1 MDQLITAAGPP
12 SQGVSRH
19 RMAGISAAT
28 PRGGENALLS
38 LSAGTYNTAAGCF
51 SLQSNLIGDFNA
63 RLELPHP
70 GLTLVAKRSKLKSY
84 ISRMTVALSSGVF
97 VLPALTPSAQ
107 PQTRPW
113 WFYGCPKGVV
123 AQIPGDVPG
132 PGTAGWTQ
140 YQSCLQQNLSV
151 SPQQSAQIAPILAN
165 EGRKVIA
172 IRNNNSLSGVEK
184 IQEVT
189 SLQKQSDPQLKA
201 ILSSAQYDKLKV
213 VRYQAVRWVTQK
225 RLGWQ

>member
-1 MDQLITAAGPP
+1 MSPSIQLALPDSHLYNAA
-12 SQGVSRH
+12 
-19 RMAGISAAT
+19 
-28 PRGGENALLS
+28 EK
-38 LSAGTYNTAAGCF
+38 GTKM
-51 SLQSNLIGDFNA
+51 
-63 RLELPHP
+63 R
-70 GLTLVAKRSKLKSY
+70 SY
-84 ISRMTVALSSGVF
+84 ISRMALAVAL

-113 WFYGCPKGVV
+113 WFYGCPKGVL

-140 YQSCLQQNLSV
+140 YKGCLQQNLSV

-165 EGRKVIA
+165 EGRQVIA
-172 IRNNNSLSGVEK
+172 IRNNNSLSDGQK

-189 SLQKQSDPQLKA
+189 SLQKQADPQLKA

-213 VRYQAVRWVTQK
+213 VRYQVVRWVTQK

>member
-1 MDQLITAAGPP
+1 MAYVNT
-12 SQGVSRH
+12 GVSMESSLGTEIGKMR
-19 RMAGISAAT
+19 RELFTASAKCPDFANVQET
-28 PRGGENALLS
+28 AIGLS
-38 LSAGTYNTAAGCF
+38 WQTL
-51 SLQSNLIGDFNA
+51 
-63 RLELPHP
+63 
-70 GLTLVAKRSKLKSY
+70 GLTIAPKGTAMKSY
-84 ISRMTVALSSGVF
+84 ISRIAVAAALGVSVLS
-97 VLPALTPSAQ
+97 ALTPSAQ
-107 PQTRPW
+107 AQTRPW

-140 YQSCLQQNLSV
+140 YQSCLQQNLTV

-165 EGRKVIA
+165 EGQKVMA
-172 IRNNNSLSGVEK
+172 IRNNNSLSNVQK
-184 IQEVT
+184 TQEVT

-213 VRYQAVRWVTQK
+213 VRYQVVRWVTQK

>member
-1 MDQLITAAGPP
+1 M
-12 SQGVSRH
+12 
-19 RMAGISAAT
+19 
-28 PRGGENALLS
+28 
-38 LSAGTYNTAAGCF
+38 
-51 SLQSNLIGDFNA
+51 
-63 RLELPHP
+63 
-70 GLTLVAKRSKLKSY
+70 KSY
-84 ISRMTVALSSGVF
+84 IRRTGATLLLGIF
-97 VLPALTPSAQ
+97 LLPALTPSAQ

-165 EGRKVIA
+165 EGRKVLA
-172 IRNNNSLSGVEK
+172 IRNNNSLSDVQKAEGVK
-184 IQEVT
+184 T
-189 SLQKQSDPQLKA
+189 LQKQSDSQLKA

-213 VRYQAVRWVTQK
+213 VRYQVVRWVTQK

>member
-1 MDQLITAAGPP
+1 M
-12 SQGVSRH
+12 
-19 RMAGISAAT
+19 
-28 PRGGENALLS
+28 
-38 LSAGTYNTAAGCF
+38 
-51 SLQSNLIGDFNA
+51 
-63 RLELPHP
+63 
-70 GLTLVAKRSKLKSY
+70 KSY
-84 ISRMTVALSSGVF
+84 IRRTGATLLLGIF
-97 VLPALTPSAQ
+97 LLPALTPSAQ

-132 PGTAGWTQ
+132 PRTAGWTQ

-165 EGRKVIA
+165 EGRKVLT
-172 IRNNNSLSGVEK
+172 IRNNNSLSDVQKTE
-184 IQEVT
+184 EVKT
-189 SLQKQSDPQLKA
+189 LQKESDPQLKA

>member
-1 MDQLITAAGPP
+1 M
-12 SQGVSRH
+12 
-19 RMAGISAAT
+19 
-28 PRGGENALLS
+28 
-38 LSAGTYNTAAGCF
+38 
-51 SLQSNLIGDFNA
+51 
-63 RLELPHP
+63 
-70 GLTLVAKRSKLKSY
+70 KSY
-84 ISRMTVALSSGVF
+84 IRRTGATLLLGIF
-97 VLPALTPSAQ
+97 LLPALTPSAR

-132 PGTAGWTQ
+132 PRSAGWTQ

-165 EGRKVIA
+165 EGRKVLT
-172 IRNNNSLSGVEK
+172 IRNNNSLSDVQKTE
-184 IQEVT
+184 EVKT
-189 SLQKQSDPQLKA
+189 LQKESDPQLKA

>member
-1 MDQLITAAGPP
+1 MKSHVRRTGA
-12 SQGVSRH
+12 
-19 RMAGISAAT
+19 
-28 PRGGENALLS
+28 ALL
-38 LSAGTYNTAAGCF
+38 LGMF
-51 SLQSNLIGDFNA
+51 L
-63 RLELPHP
+63 
-70 GLTLVAKRSKLKSY
+70 
-84 ISRMTVALSSGVF
+84 
-97 VLPALTPSAQ
+97 LPALTPSIQ
-107 PQTRPW
+107 SQTRPF

-132 PGTAGWTQ
+132 PGTAGWTE

-165 EGRKVIA
+165 EGRQVIA
-172 IRNNNSLSGVEK
+172 IRNNNSLSNVQK
-184 IQEVT
+184 TQEVT

-213 VRYQAVRWVTQK
+213 VRYQAVRWITQK

>member
-1 MDQLITAAGPP
+1 LHGKIIADNLSKAGW
-12 SQGVSRH
+12 SWGCVSVADTRN
-19 RMAGISAAT
+19 GPDSADAQ
-28 PRGGENALLS
+28 
-38 LSAGTYNTAAGCF
+38 LSAR
-51 SLQSNLIGDFNA
+51 IE
-63 RLELPHP
+63 LELPRP
-70 GLTLVAKRSKLKSY
+70 YLNISRKGAAMKSY
-84 ISRMTVALSSGVF
+84 ISRIAVAASLGIS

-113 WFYGCPKGVV
+113 WYYGCPKGVV

-165 EGRKVIA
+165 EGRKVMA
-172 IRNNNSLSGVEK
+172 IRNNNSFSDVQK
-184 IQEVT
+184 IQEIT